1 MSMAYL
7 KISGLNETFRVYC
20 NDNICLK
27 MVWPKIDAAFVLWV
41 ENTINNTKHTTHADI
56 IEMEDI
62 CFDWHKSNIFSSC
75 FITLICW

>member
-7 KISGLNETFRVYC
+7 KIPGLNGTFRVHC

-27 MVWPKIDAAFVLWV
+27 MTWPKIDAAFVLWV
-41 ENTINNTKHTTHADI
+41 ENTINNTKHTAHADI

-62 CFDWHKSNIFSSC
+62 CFDWHKSNIFPSC
-75 FITLICW
+75 FITLIR